1 MYTVREKFREGKVIP
16 TLTTLKD
23 RKAHAAFKKPVA
35 TAYSMTT
42 LTTFEP
48 FLDLTICHLVRRLD
62 EEFISG
68 AKAGRSCDTHNWLQY
83 CLSSTHSE
91 WLSPKLNWHS
101 LL

>member
-23 RKAHAAFKKPVA
+23 RKSHAAFKKPVA

-42 LTTFEP
+42 LRTFEP
-48 FLDLTICHLVRRLD
+48 FLDLTIRRLVRRLD

-68 AKAGRSCDTHNWLQY
+68 AKGGRSCDTHKWLQY
-83 CLSSTHSE
+83 CLSSKHTSC
-91 WLSPKLNWHS
+91 LTPKLSWRS